1 MSIAL
6 SLRHVSK
13 TYSTGGRTFKALD
26 NVDLDIEEGKLVVIL
41 GPSGAGKSTLLNLI
55 GGMDSPSEGTIMAGV
70 TILKLLKEQTEH
82 GKTVIIVTHNS
93 LFADVADVV
102 VRLKNGRIRSV
113 SVVEDPKSI
122 DDVEW

>member
-1 MSIAL
+1 MNQHINSDRQRDLYRSEFEHDNCGVGMVANL
-6 SLRHVSK
+6 SGEASHDIVVS
-13 TYSTGGRTFKALD
+13 
-26 NVDLDIEEGKLVVIL
+26 
-41 GPSGAGKSTLLNLI
+41 
-55 GGMDSPSEGTIMAGV
+55 GV
-70 TILKLLKEQTEH
+70 TILKLLKEQTAH